1 MLTIG
6 GGSSL
11 RQSVSTDSIRQDMM
25 TGEEKMALPNAKP
38 KPKLLSGKGVW
49 NKMKKIGGGAGSSSD
64 KP

>member
-1 MLTIG
+1 M
-6 GGSSL
+6 